1 MKTYHYFTLFVAL
14 TISACAAYY
23 SIVGLTAIF
32 AAAVIPIVI
41 MGSVLELAKITGAIW
56 LKIYWHEATWWLKF
70 YLVPAVAVL
79 MVITSIG
86 IFGFLS
92 RAHIEQTSSAAEG
105 VAQIERIDTEILQQ
119 QEIIAIANSRI
130 ADARSEG
137 TNQDSAIQQ
146 QIDVEQDRI
155 DSAYTRIQPAIDEQ
169 LQIIERADSAVQT
182 RILVFQTQVNAID
195 EDLQNLAAAL
205 AANDVR
211 RAQGIVGERQDGS
224 LGPSTSTSIQ
234 QYRETQES
242 RRNDLIAQIETIRT
256 ASNPDMDAARREIA
270 RLRSLAEEQIANSNQ
285 LINRLRSQ
293 LGTADVARTQQTVDQ
308 QLERISQASE
318 RIDQLSERKFEL
330 EAQRRV
336 LEAEVGPI
344 KYIAEMVYG
353 SSDKD
358 LLEEAVRWLILLL
371 VIVFDPLAVIL
382 TLAAIS
388 GITNFGRATPEPA
401 EVPVTVETVEKIVEV
416 PVTVEKIVEVPVTVE
431 KIVEV
436 PVTLEV
442 PVPYENTEKV
452 NELAAEV
459 EELLDTVE
467 RQKQQ
472 IIQFSR
478 KQSVKNQPI
487 AEPDFDLGDVSGASF
502 GSTWPVNPTKGQLFL
517 KVDTLPNKLYKW
529 NGKKWIEV
537 DIARIEDTLAYDV
550 DYIKWLV
557 NEIKHGRREY
567 EELSDIEQ
575 SQIKSY
581 IRTYGN
587 SETTK

>member
-41 MGSVLELAKITGAIW
+41 MGSVLELAKITGAVW

-70 YLVPAVAVL
+70 YLVPAVVVL
-79 MVITSIG
+79 MIVTSIG

-92 RAHIEQTSSAAEG
+92 RAHIEQTASAAEG

-169 LQIIERADSAVQT
+169 LQIIERADSASQA
-182 RILVFQTQVNAID
+182 RILVFQTQVSAID

-224 LGPSTSTSIQ
+224 LGPSTSASIQ

-256 ASNPDMDAARREIA
+256 ASNPDVDTARREIS

-308 QLERISQASE
+308 QLERISQAND

-388 GITNFGRATPEPA
+388 GITNFGRATPA
-401 EVPVTVETVEKIVEV
+401 PVTVETVEKIVEV

-436 PVTLEV
+436 PVTVEV
-442 PVPYENTEKV
+442 PVPYEDTEKV

-587 SETTK
+587 NETTK